1 MDTND
6 SRHRTGPDHDWQRE
20 LVEALLDSL
29 TLQDRSGRAL
39 LEELIG
45 EELGRRLHLREHP
58 TRQLQFLELV
68 RACEAVEGGLPAL
81 AHVVSL
87 LEGHSRT
94 SDTVSAL
101 VRGRV
106 TAAAGPRP
114 LPRPTAHSPA
124 PVPRPQAAASTPTAS
139 PDPAAGDG
147 ALDFFVSYTAVDRAW
162 AAWIAWELEDA
173 GHGVLVQEWDFVPG
187 TQWPVG
193 MERGVTQCARTIAV
207 LSPDYLHSVY
217 GRQEWQAVQAADP
230 TGLVRRLVPVM
241 VAPCTPE
248 GLLASVVHI
257 DLVGLPAE
265 QARERLLT
273 GVGAARSG
281 RAKPALPPRFPG

>member
-1 MDTND
+1 VDTND
-6 SRHRTGPDHDWQRE
+6 SRHRTGRDHDWQRE

-29 TLQDRSGRAL
+29 TLRDRSGRAL

-58 TRQLQFLELV
+58 TRHLQFLELV

-81 AHVVSL
+81 ARVVSL

-101 VRGRV
+101 VRERV
-106 TAAAGPRP
+106 TADSGPPPAPRP
-114 LPRPTAHSPA
+114 AAHGPA
-124 PVPRPQAAASTPTAS
+124 PVTRPRAATKAAS

-147 ALDFFVSYTAVDRAW
+147 ALDFFVSYTAVDRDW
-162 AAWIAWELEDA
+162 AAWIAWELEDT
-173 GHGVLVQEWDFVPG
+173 GHTVLVQEWDFVPG

-207 LSPDYLHSVY
+207 LSPDYLRSVY

-230 TGLVRRLVPVM
+230 TGLARRLVPVM
-241 VAPCTPE
+241 VARCRPE

-257 DLVGLPAE
+257 DLVDLPVE

-273 GVGAARSG
+273 GVGAAASG

>member
-1 MDTND
+1 MDTDD
-6 SRHRTGPDHDWQRE
+6 SRHRTGVDHDWQRE
-20 LVEALLDSL
+20 LVEALLDSP
-29 TLQDRSGRAL
+29 TLQDRSARAM

-58 TRQLQFLELV
+58 TRHLQFLELV
-68 RACEAVEGGLPAL
+68 RACEAADGGLPAL
-81 AHVVSL
+81 AQVVSL

-94 SDTVSAL
+94 SDRVSAL
-101 VRGRV
+101 VHGRV
-106 TAAAGPRP
+106 AETAGPP
-114 LPRPTAHSPA
+114 PAPQPAALGSLPASRSPHPSPTA
-124 PVPRPQAAASTPTAS
+124 Q
-139 PDPAAGDG
+139 DG

-162 AAWIAWELEDA
+162 AAWIAWQLEDA
-173 GHGVLVQEWDFVPG
+173 GHGVLVEEWDFVPG

-230 TGLVRRLVPVM
+230 TGLARRLVPVM
-241 VAPCTPE
+241 VARCRPE

-257 DLVGLPAE
+257 DLVGLPRE
-265 QARERLLT
+265 RARERLLD
-273 GVGAARSG
+273 GVGAARAG